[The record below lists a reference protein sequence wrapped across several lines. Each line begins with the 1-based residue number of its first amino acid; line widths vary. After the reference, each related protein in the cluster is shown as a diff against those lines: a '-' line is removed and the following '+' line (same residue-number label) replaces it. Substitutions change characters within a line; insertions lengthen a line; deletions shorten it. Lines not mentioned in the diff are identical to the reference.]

1 MSNALKN
8 ANLVL
13 RSGKVGF
20 YKTPNSN
27 AYIRMQG
34 FTSMSESK
42 NPTEYERQYVDEDVK
57 RTDLTGYNPAISY
70 AIDRYKQ
77 DPVIQDLVTISED
90 ELLGDDAV
98 REIIQVD
105 LTTAETSSNGLVTAT
120 GKRRLYA
127 VVPDTSGDTTDCMTY
142 TGNFK
147 AQGEAETVTVTTSDN
162 WQTIAVY
169 GEKKQPVLKTLSVV
183 NGTTSAALAL
193 TPKFSGTTTSYK
205 VPSAAS
211 VQILATA
218 EVSSYPILITYK
230 GRSYNVSN
238 TIAVS
243 AGDFIAVTVSN
254 GGVTSNDR
262 RTYSIQVGD
271 AS

>member
-20 YKTPNSN
+20 YKTPDSN

-105 LTTAETSSNGLVTAT
+105 LTTAETSSNGLATAT

-147 AQGEAETVTVTTSDN
+147 AQGETETVTVITSNN
-162 WQTIAVY
+162 WQTIALY
-169 GEKKQPVLKTLSVV
+169 GSTNVPTLKTLSVLNASTNAV
-183 NGTTSAALAL
+183 LEL
-193 TPKFSGTTTSYK
+193 TPKFFGTITSYK
-205 VPSAAS
+205 VPAAAAVKIS
-211 VQILATA
+211 ATA
-218 EVSSYPILITYK
+218 ELASYPILVTYK
-230 GRSYNVSN
+230 GKSYGLSN
-238 TIAVS
+238 SISVS
-243 AGDFIAVTVSN
+243 AGDYIAVSVNN
-254 GGVTSNDR
+254 GGTGGNDS